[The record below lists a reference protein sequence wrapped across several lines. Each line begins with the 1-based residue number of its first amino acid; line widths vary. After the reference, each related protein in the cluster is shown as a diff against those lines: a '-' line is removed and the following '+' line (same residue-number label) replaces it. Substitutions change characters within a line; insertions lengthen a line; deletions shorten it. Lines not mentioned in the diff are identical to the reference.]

1 MTDEQQRKREK
12 KENDIFPSIINDN
25 FMVII
30 IFLCI
35 YRKTFHHQQIG
46 MCVCVCSENP
56 QNNKKKEMGNF

>member
-30 IFLCI
+30 FFLCI
-35 YRKTFHHQQIG
+35 CRKTFHHQ
-46 MCVCVCSENP
+46 
-56 QNNKKKEMGNF
+56 